1 MKTVRDVIAEKSLQ
15 NLITI
20 SSTAS
25 VVDAADLMKQW
36 DVGALLVMQGDR
48 LAGLVTE
55 RDCMRACVATGHLPA
70 VVQVDE
76 VMNPTPQVVAA
87 DKTTE
92 ECMAL
97 MTHLRVRHLPV
108 VWAGDVPGL
117 VSIGDLVKDVLDDRS
132 FLIEQL
138 EAYIVGSPSA

>member
-1 MKTVRDVIAEKSLQ
+1 MKTVRDVLAEKSLQ

-20 SSTAS
+20 SATAS
-25 VVDAADLMKQW
+25 IVDAAELMAQW
-36 DVGALLVMQGDR
+36 DVGALLVMDQGELR
-48 LAGLVTE
+48 GLVTE
-55 RDCMRACVATGHLPA
+55 RDCMRKAVATGHLPA
-70 VVQVDE
+70 VVQVGE
-76 VMNPTPQVVAA
+76 VMATDPRVVAA

-92 ECMAL
+92 ECMVL
-97 MTHLRVRHLPV
+97 MTNLRVRHLPV
-108 VWAGDVPGL
+108 VWAGDVLGI

>member
-15 NLITI
+15 NLISI
-20 SSTAS
+20 SCTAS

-36 DVGALLVMQGDR
+36 DVGALLVMQGER
-48 LAGLVTE
+48 LVGLITE
-55 RDCMRACVATGHLPA
+55 RDCMRGCVATGHLPA
-70 VVQVDE
+70 VVQVEE
-76 VMNPTPQVVAA
+76 VMNPMPHVVAA

-108 VWAGDVPGL
+108 VWAGDVLGL
-117 VSIGDLVKDVLDDRS
+117 VSIGDLVRDVLDDRT